1 MQAPGREAVDQF
13 RPGLSA
19 VREGSEEAGVDSSS
33 PPPSHAPSMVSPF
46 SAFSNMEPFKR
57 ARSLSDEGQ
66 QQMPE
71 GSSPVTRVP
80 STRASSMMPHLAH
93 RVLDSA
99 SVNDSAWTPVILCII
114 LSIYCTLEGLSV
126 RDAAATA
133 GSIGPSRAAAA
144 SANGECSQR

>member
-1 MQAPGREAVDQF
+1 MFYRNALLSMQGPGREAADQF

-19 VREGSEEAGVDSSS
+19 VREGSEDAGIDAGS

-66 QQMPE
+66 QQLLE
-71 GSSPVTRVP
+71 GSSPPMRVA

-93 RVLDSA
+93 RV
-99 SVNDSAWTPVILCII
+99 SV
-114 LSIYCTLEGLSV
+114 
-126 RDAAATA
+126 
-133 GSIGPSRAAAA
+133 
-144 SANGECSQR
+144 